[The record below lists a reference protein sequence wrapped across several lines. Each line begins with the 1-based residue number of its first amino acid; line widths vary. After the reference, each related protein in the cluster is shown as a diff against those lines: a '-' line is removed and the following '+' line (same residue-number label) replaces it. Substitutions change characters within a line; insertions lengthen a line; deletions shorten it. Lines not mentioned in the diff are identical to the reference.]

1 MDSKSLPFTLY
12 RVLSYVTGI
21 ALILLAFVAMPA
33 KYMVGETSALALV
46 PAPAGM
52 EHLFGPESVLML
64 FIAIPHGY
72 IYMAYVLV
80 VIWLAL
86 GRRWGAG
93 KTVGVALAG
102 TVPFVGMVVEHRL
115 AKAEKAKMRA
125 QSGEAQGA
133 AAGA

>member
-12 RVLSYVTGI
+12 RVLSYITGI
-21 ALILLAFVAMPA
+21 ALILLTFVALPA
-33 KYMVGETSALALV
+33 KYMVGEASALALV

-64 FIAIPHGY
+64 FIAVPHGY

-102 TVPFVGMVVEHRL
+102 TIPFVGMVVEHRL
-115 AKAEKAKMRA
+115 ATAEKAKLEA
-125 QSGEAQGA
+125 EAAGAQGA

>member
-12 RVLSYVTGI
+12 RVLSYITGI
-21 ALILLAFVAMPA
+21 ALILLTFVALPA
-33 KYMVGETSALALV
+33 KYMVGEASALALV

-64 FIAIPHGY
+64 FIAVPHGY

-86 GRRWGAG
+86 GRRWSAG
-93 KTVGVALAG
+93 RTVGVALAG
-102 TVPFVGMVVEHRL
+102 TIPFVGMVVEHRL
-115 AKAEKAKMRA
+115 AKAEKARMEA
-125 QSGEAQGA
+125 EAAGAQGA